1 MAHPTVIAIDG
12 PSGSGKSS
20 VSRAVAT
27 ELGFDYLDTGAMYR
41 AMTWWMLDQGIDV
54 HDVNAVAAAC
64 REPHIDS
71 RTDPQDPAIS
81 VDGVDVSSPI
91 RGVPVTEAVSFV
103 SAVPAVRALLVEKQ
117 RQAAQN
123 APRGIV
129 IEGRDIGTVV
139 MPNADVK
146 IYLTADPEIRAA
158 RRAAEDAARAGG
170 ADVDDAVLKATHAI
184 IAKRDH
190 LDSNRETS
198 PLSKADGAV
207 HVDATELTLEQVIDT
222 VLATVRQST

>member
-1 MAHPTVIAIDG
+1 MALPTVIAIDG

-20 VSRAVAT
+20 VSRAVAA

-41 AMTWWMLDQGIDV
+41 AMTWWMLNQGIDV
-54 HDVNAVAAAC
+54 HDRDAVAAAC
-64 REPHIDS
+64 HEPNIVS
-71 RTDPQDPAIS
+71 RTSPQDPRIS
-81 VDGVDVSSPI
+81 VNGIDVSSPI
-91 RGVPVTEAVSFV
+91 RDTPVTAAVSFV

-123 APRGIV
+123 AARGIV

-170 ADVDDAVLKATHAI
+170 VDVDDAVIKATHDI
-184 IAKRDH
+184 LAKRDH

-198 PLSKADGAV
+198 PLSKADDAV

-222 VLATVRQST
+222 VLTNVRTST

>member
-1 MAHPTVIAIDG
+1 MASPTVIAVDG

-54 HDVNAVAAAC
+54 EDHDAVAAAC
-64 REPHIDS
+64 QEPIIVS
-71 RTDPQDPAIS
+71 RISPQDPGIS
-81 VDGVDVSSPI
+81 VNGIDVSSPI
-91 RGVPVTEAVSFV
+91 RETAVTSAVSYV
-103 SAVPAVRALLVEKQ
+103 SAVPEVRSLLVEKQ
-117 RQAAQN
+117 RQAASSAAQ
-123 APRGIV
+123 GIV

-139 MPNADVK
+139 MPHADVK

-170 ADVDDAVLKATHAI
+170 IDVDEAVVKATHDI

-190 LDSNRETS
+190 LDSNRKAS
-198 PLSKADGAV
+198 PLSKADDAV
-207 HVDATELTLEQVIDT
+207 HIDATELTLQQVIDT
-222 VLATVRQST
+222 VLAIVRKSS